1 MVQGLAPVERRLPPP
16 EDLGR
21 GVERL
26 KYFRLKYKYID
37 PIHNSHRSSSFCST
51 SSRHA
56 PSLKWIPPPAT
67 PCLQALREG
76 GVDGVVEELALTER
90 RLPPPEC
97 LENWVR
103 WPKKNLSTTSDD
115 DNDEHRDR
123 RRATPIDG

>member
-1 MVQGLAPVERRLPPP
+1 MEVVVIPTQAFENLPHRGETSPPQAFREGGEDGVVEGLAPVERRLPPP

-56 PSLKWIPPPAT
+56 PSLKWIPP
-67 PCLQALREG
+67 
-76 GVDGVVEELALTER
+76 
-90 RLPPPEC
+90 
-97 LENWVR
+97 
-103 WPKKNLSTTSDD
+103 STTPASKHSARV
-115 DNDEHRDR
+115 EWMEWWKSWL
-123 RRATPIDG
+123 